1 MRMTPQEMIREEID
15 NYSRLQRIKDAN
27 GEQKNKQ
34 LDYEITVS
42 AAKLQSYGVN
52 LEKLTL

>member
-1 MRMTPQEMIREEID
+1 MTPQEMIREEID

-34 LDYEITVS
+34 LDYESTVS